1 MLQPAAGPPSQSPR
15 VDRAPQVLPAE
26 TFPAGTG
33 HNPGVHDTLP
43 GLSLYTHL
51 HPAGRG
57 LRGGR
62 AGSGSTVEKG
72 IFDDTHGSLGVR
84 GDIQATSLA
93 TGLLTQ
99 QPALEGP
106 AQSLIDLFHAN
117 ETSFSGEWASSSRAQ
132 GLSKAE
138 LRHRNEVTKLGT
150 LWRFLGLQERLR

>member
-15 VDRAPQVLPAE
+15 IDRAPQVLPAE
-26 TFPAGTG
+26 TFPAGTE

-72 IFDDTHGSLGVR
+72 IFNDTHGSLGVH
-84 GDIQATSLA
+84 GDIRATSLA
-93 TGLLTQ
+93 TGLVTQ

-106 AQSLIDLFHAN
+106 TQSLIDLFHAN
-117 ETSFSGEWASSSRAQ
+117 ETSLSGEWASSSRAHT
-132 GLSKAE
+132 LSKSE
-138 LRHRNEVTKLGT
+138 LRHRHEATKLGK
-150 LWRFLGLQERLR
+150 LWRLLGSQERLW